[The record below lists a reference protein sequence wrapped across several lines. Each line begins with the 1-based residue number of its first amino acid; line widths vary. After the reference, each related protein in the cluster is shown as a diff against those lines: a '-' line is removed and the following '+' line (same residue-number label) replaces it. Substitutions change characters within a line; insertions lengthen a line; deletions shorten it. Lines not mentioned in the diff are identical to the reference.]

1 MAIDSQEIIK
11 LIKEK
16 IPDADI
22 QIDDL
27 KGDKN
32 HYHAT
37 IKSRMFSGLSKVQQ
51 HQLVYSALGSKM
63 GNELHALMLTT
74 LTI

>member
-22 QIDDL
+22 QIDDF
-27 KGDKN
+27 KP
-32 HYHAT
+32 
-37 IKSRMFSGLSKVQQ
+37 F
-51 HQLVYSALGSKM
+51 
-63 GNELHALMLTT
+63 
-74 LTI
+74 

>member
-27 KGDKN
+27 KGDNN

-37 IKSRMFSGLSKVQQ
+37 IKSSMFIGLSKVQQ